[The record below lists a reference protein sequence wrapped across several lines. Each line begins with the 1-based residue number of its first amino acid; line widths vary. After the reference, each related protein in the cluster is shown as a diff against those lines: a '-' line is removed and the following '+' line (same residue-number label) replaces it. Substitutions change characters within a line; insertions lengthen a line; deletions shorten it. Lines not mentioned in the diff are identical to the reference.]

1 MVWHTVWFWS
11 PIVLAR
17 ASDIANMWS
26 PHALGCSVCSAK
38 TVVSCRPQSNA
49 LSELKTYQWFWLK
62 PQWTMIFRWY
72 FDVWIGHVGWFWAWS
87 NLERPVQTLVHHVH
101 LPLRLML
108 CMFTSS
114 WRLEPHARNIFLL
127 GDWKQSV
134 LLMKS
139 PPCLLMSILNQ
150 YVTGFVLTMLY
161 EPPQSSCHGLEVLQ
175 AAYENRWCNLEHIGR
190 NLKISRVGENI
201 ELWSTCLGL
210 TYHFGW
216 ANQIPFCWLNP
227 LWPKELTINSMRI
240 DRYLLLLVL
249 LVTNSKKNHGSHLMP
264 AYRFRDLV
272 KQPCFARCMMHP
284 FQSCYR

>member
-1 MVWHTVWFWS
+1 MTGSKSRPGELQKCCQMDTGWSWMSLMSLKYIQICYSINMVWHTVWFWS

-114 WRLEPHARNIFLL
+114 WRLEPHARNIFL
-127 GDWKQSV
+127 V
-134 LLMKS
+134 FLLPDVYLS
-139 PPCLLMSILNQ
+139 
-150 YVTGFVLTMLY
+150 
-161 EPPQSSCHGLEVLQ
+161 
-175 AAYENRWCNLEHIGR
+175 
-190 NLKISRVGENI
+190 
-201 ELWSTCLGL
+201 
-210 TYHFGW
+210 FG
-216 ANQIPFCWLNP
+216 FCWP
-227 LWPKELTINSMRI
+227 LVASEVSI
-240 DRYLLLLVL
+240 DSVA
-249 LVTNSKKNHGSHLMP
+249 P
-264 AYRFRDLV
+264 WEF
-272 KQPCFARCMMHP
+272 
-284 FQSCYR
+284 